1 MYQHGGQTEH
11 CKESTFPWIC
21 PMIIQVRMIMC
32 SCRVFK
38 IISQVQLLVHEVC
51 SHSNLDC
58 IHLPT
63 GVHDWLDQ
71 IRPLYLCCYQLLL
84 PLNRRLTFMFPGT
97 NCYWSSA
104 DYRWRLAES
113 TMCPLKMWSDRC
125 LLSSCSICILVSPAL
140 LGCCL
145 FVSLKTVRLMGWWS
159 WVHLLIRAF
168 LLVLVCLSSLFK
180 LQTCLV
186 CAAPLSAARITLCCM
201 CVAEECGSADL
212 DMAQRF

>member
-1 MYQHGGQTEH
+1 MPCLQNKPTSTITCTWSLQSFKLRLYPSSNRCTWLIGPDQT
-11 CKESTFPWIC
+11 F
-21 PMIIQVRMIMC
+21 
-32 SCRVFK
+32 
-38 IISQVQLLVHEVC
+38 IS
-51 SHSNLDC
+51 
-58 IHLPT
+58 
-63 GVHDWLDQ
+63 
-71 IRPLYLCCYQLLL
+71 LLL
-84 PLNRRLTFMFPGT
+84 STITTIKQTAHFHVPRNK
-97 NCYWSSA
+97 YS

-113 TMCPLKMWSDRC
+113 TVCPLKMWSDRC